1 MTLRAKLLSGRW
13 LITVGLTATIAYLLT
28 HEIAVPDWLIATFTG
43 NVILYYYRPDRSDT
57 DGM

>member
-13 LITVGLTATIAYLLT
+13 LITVGLTATVSYMLIN
-28 HEIAVPDWLIATFTG
+28 EIAVPDWLIATFTG
-43 NVILYYYRPDRSDT
+43 NVIIYYYRTDRSEN